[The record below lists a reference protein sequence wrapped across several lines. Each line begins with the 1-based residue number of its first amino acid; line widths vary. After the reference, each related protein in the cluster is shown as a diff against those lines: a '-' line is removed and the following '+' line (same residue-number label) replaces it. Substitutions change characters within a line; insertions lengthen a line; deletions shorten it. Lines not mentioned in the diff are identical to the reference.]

1 MKDLFSNRA
10 FVMLFMV
17 TLFYFTAIV
26 VRGNVMLPYFRFVS
40 GQVNVYSWFNGFG
53 LGSLLLGVAC
63 STPVSIRMGKL
74 NLFKASMIL
83 TGVFTMALYVLPP
96 TGTIAIIAA
105 ESLRQFSF
113 GLSGPILW
121 AMMGDVADYG
131 EWKTGRRASGTV
143 TSAVVFALWVGLALG
158 GAVAGWL
165 LGAYGVVS
173 DAATQTSAAQSGI
186 VLTGSVYAGLAFLA
200 AAAFL
205 FLYPLSA
212 EKTGSI
218 AAELTERRKSFAKA

>member
-1 MKDLFSNRA
+1 
-10 FVMLFMV
+10 MLFMV

-26 VRGNVMLPYFRFVS
+26 IRGNVMLPDFRFVS
-40 GQVNVYSWFNGFG
+40 GQVSVFSWFNGFG
-53 LGSLLLGVAC
+53 LGALLLGVAC
-63 STPVSIRMGKL
+63 STPVSIRLGKL
-74 NLFKASMIL
+74 NLFKLSMVL
-83 TGVFTMALYVLPP
+83 TGLLTMALYVLPP
-96 TGTIAIIAA
+96 AGSVALIVTEA
-105 ESLRQFSF
+105 LRQFAF

-143 TSAVVFALWVGLALG
+143 TAAVVFALWAGLALG

-173 DAATQTSAAQSGI
+173 DAATQTPTAQSGI

-212 EKTGSI
+212 ERTKSI
-218 AAELTERRKSFAKA
+218 ANELTERRKSFTSVS